1 MSARVARFTA
11 PPRLIPATPDGT
23 PLQVGWAVTG
33 DVIRPLVAGVVLQAL
48 AFSVG
53 LALPPAAALAPL
65 GFAIQARGV
74 STAWHARLRTDAPEL
89 GFVDLVVYTALLLAP
104 WWAVHAGVGTLATV
118 GMAAV
123 WPVPEGSW
131 LTAAWL
137 ASCCWLWL
145 VFPLVLPV
153 AGVAALDVAVRG
165 TSPLR
170 ALAGALGTAVR
181 NPTLTALSV
190 VLHATSVF
198 AMGMLTPLIVPLTLS
213 VQVALLVVH
222 LRRDAA

>member
-11 PPRLIPATPDGT
+11 PPRLVSATPDGT
-23 PLQVGWAVTG
+23 PLGVGWVVTG
-33 DVIRPLVAGVVLQAL
+33 DVLRPLAVGALLQAL

-53 LALPPAAALAPL
+53 LALAPVAALAPL
-65 GFAIQARGV
+65 GFAIQARGIA
-74 STAWHARLRTDAPEL
+74 TAWHARLRTDAPEL
-89 GFVDLVVYTALLLAP
+89 GFVELLAYTALLLAP
-104 WWAVHAGVGTLATV
+104 WWGAHAAVGTLATL

-131 LTAAWL
+131 LTATWL
-137 ASCCWLWL
+137 VSCCWLWL
-145 VFPLVLPV
+145 AFPLVLPV
-153 AGVAALDVAVRG
+153 AGVAVLDVAVRG

-170 ALAGALGTAVR
+170 ALGGALGTAVR
-181 NPTLTALSV
+181 NPTLTALSL

-198 AMGMLTPLIVPLTLS
+198 AMGLLTPLIVPLTLS

-222 LRRDAA
+222 LRHDPA

>member
-11 PPRLIPATPDGT
+11 PPRLVPATPDGT
-23 PLQVGWAVTG
+23 PLQVGWVVTG
-33 DVIRPLVAGVVLQAL
+33 DVIRPLAAGVLLQLL

-53 LALPPAAALAPL
+53 MALPPAAALAPL

-74 STAWHARLRTDAPEL
+74 ATAWHARLRTDAPEL
-89 GFVDLVVYTALLLAP
+89 GFVDLLVYTALLLSP
-104 WWAVHAGVGTLATV
+104 WWAVHAAVGTLAGL
-118 GMAAV
+118 GMAAT
-123 WPVPEGSW
+123 WPVAEGSW

-137 ASCCWLWL
+137 LSCGWLWL
-145 VFPLVLPV
+145 AFPLVLPV
-153 AGVAALDVAVRG
+153 TGLAALDVAVRG
-165 TSPLR
+165 TSPVR
-170 ALAGALGTAVR
+170 ALMGALGTAMR

-213 VQVALLVVH
+213 VQVALLVIH
-222 LRRDAA
+222 LRRDAV